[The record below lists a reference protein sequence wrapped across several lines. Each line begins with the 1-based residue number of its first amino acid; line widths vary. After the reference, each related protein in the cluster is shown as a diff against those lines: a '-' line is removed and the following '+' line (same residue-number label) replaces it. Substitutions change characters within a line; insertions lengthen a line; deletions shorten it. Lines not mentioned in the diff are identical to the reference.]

1 MGFVS
6 ANVPTLVVISGPAGS
21 GKTTLA
27 HRLATAVACPAIIR
41 DEIKEGMAHTA
52 GNYQPEVAD
61 ELALRASSA
70 FFEVLRFLIE
80 RGVSV
85 VAEAAFQDHVWTPN
99 LAPLAILAEI
109 RVIQCRTNPDT
120 ATGRIAER
128 AATRQAHPDRALLAA
143 LQQED
148 GYFSDFRRVAI
159 DAPTLD
165 VDTTNGYM
173 PTLDEIVA
181 FAQTR

>member
-1 MGFVS
+1 MS
-6 ANVPTLVVISGPAGS
+6 SNVPTLVVVSGPAGS

-27 HRLATAVACPAIIR
+27 HRLARAVACPAIVR

-52 GNYQPEVAD
+52 GDYTPEVAD
-61 ELALRASSA
+61 ELALSASSA
-70 FFEVLRFLIE
+70 FFETLRFLIE
-80 RGVSV
+80 RGVTV

-99 LAPLAILAEI
+99 LASLAKLAAI
-109 RVIQCRTNPDT
+109 RVIQCHTDPGT

-143 LQQED
+143 LRQDE
-148 GYFSDFRRVAI
+148 GYFSGFRRVVI
-159 DAPTLD
+159 DAPSLD
-165 VDTTNGYM
+165 VDTTDGYR
-173 PTLDEIVA
+173 PSLGEIVA